1 MSPCRSRTPVAAAP
15 ADAAVDAPAQPG
27 RRLLLKG
34 TAAALVAG
42 SVPLAG
48 AAPVPAGGEAGNGGD
63 VLWYRQ
69 PARSWVEALPL
80 GNGRLGAMVFG
91 GVADERLQLNE
102 DTLYAGGPYS
112 AINPAAQESLQ
123 RVREL
128 VFAGRY
134 AEAEA
139 LADATLISRPAKQ
152 MPYQPLGNLWLQFHR
167 LEGIS
172 DYRRELDLDAAL
184 ARTSFRAGLALH
196 RREVFISPLDQCL
209 VWRCTAE
216 GGEPMGGFIR
226 TANEHATTTTASDD
240 GWLVTGRNLPR
251 EGVPAALR
259 FAFRVQVRHVGGEVH
274 VSDAQIAFDG
284 VRELELRL
292 VAATSHRGFDD
303 VGGDPEAITAAQLAA
318 AAAKDHAQLLH
329 EHLAEHRRLYRRMHL
344 QLGHAAAAAR
354 PTDERIA
361 AFASGDDPALVALY
375 HAYARYLL
383 ICSSRPG
390 TQPANLQG
398 IWNDLL
404 DPPWESK
411 YTLNINTQM
420 NYWPAEAAALPECV
434 EPLERMVAELART
447 GERTARQMYG
457 VDGWVV
463 HNNTD
468 LWRVATPPDGAQWAL
483 WPMGGAWLLQQL
495 WARWDYGRDRAWLRQ
510 VWPLFKGA
518 ALFFVQTLQRDPDS
532 GCMVTVPSIS
542 PENRHPHGAAICAGP
557 TMDAQLLRDL
567 FGQCIEA
574 SRILGVDADFAARL
588 AALRDQLPPNR
599 IGAAGQLQ
607 EWQQDWDMQA
617 PELHHRHVS
626 HLYGLHPSHQINRRD
641 TPELAAAA
649 RRSLE
654 LRGDEATGWGI
665 AWRLNLWARLG
676 EGARCLRI
684 LRLLLAPQR
693 SYPNLFDAHPPFQID
708 GNFGGAAGIIEMLV
722 QSHGQQVLLLP
733 ALPAEWNAG
742 RLHGVRVRNA
752 GVLDLEWEAG
762 VVRAGLLAEHGGT
775 FVLVHDTHEL
785 NLELAAGQR
794 VSAQWRDG
802 QWSMA

>member
-1 MSPCRSRTPVAAAP
+1 MGTVAQPRPTTGLHAGP
-15 ADAAVDAPAQPG
+15 AGPAQPG
-27 RRLLLKG
+27 RRTLFKG
-34 TAAALVAG
+34 AAAALAAG
-42 SVPLAG
+42 SLPLG
-48 AAPVPAGGEAGNGGD
+48 GHPRAAEPAGPAAAD
-63 VLWYRQ
+63 LLWYRQ

-112 AINPAAQESLQ
+112 AVNPRARESLQ

-128 VFAGRY
+128 VFAGHY
-134 AEAEA
+134 TEAEA
-139 LADATLISRPAKQ
+139 LADETLISRPVKQ
-152 MPYQPLGNLWLQFHR
+152 MPYQPLGNLWLEFHR
-167 LEGIS
+167 LEGIT

-184 ARTSFRAGLALH
+184 ARTTFCSGAALH
-196 RREVFISPLDQCL
+196 RREVFISPVDQCL
-209 VWRCTAE
+209 VLRCTVE
-216 GGEPMGGFIR
+216 DGEPMGGFIR
-226 TANEHATTTTASDD
+226 TANEHATTTAVTDD
-240 GWLVTGRNLPR
+240 SWLVSGRNVAR
-251 EGVPAALR
+251 EGVPGQLR
-259 FAFRVQVRHVGGEVH
+259 FAFRVQVRHVGGQVRLGEEH
-274 VSDAQIAFDG
+274 IAFDG

-292 VAATSHRGFDD
+292 AAATSHRAFDD
-303 VGGDPEAITAAQLAA
+303 VGGDPEAITRDQLAA
-318 AAAKDHAQLLH
+318 AASKSHAQVLAD
-329 EHLAEHRRLYRRMHL
+329 HLAEHRRLYRRMSLH
-344 QLGHAAAAAR
+344 LGHTAAAER

-375 HAYARYLL
+375 HAHARYLL
-383 ICSSRPG
+383 VCSSRPG

-398 IWNDLL
+398 IWNDLM

-420 NYWPAEAAALPECV
+420 NYWPAESAALPECV
-434 EPLERMVAELART
+434 EPLQRMVAELAQT
-447 GERTARQMYG
+447 GEGTARDMYG
-457 VDGWVV
+457 ADGWVV

-483 WPMGGAWLLQQL
+483 WPMGGAWLLQAL
-495 WARWDYGRDRAWLRQ
+495 WDRWDYGRDEAYLRR

-518 ALFFVQTLQRDPDS
+518 ALFFAQTLQRDPGS

-574 SRILGVDADFAARL
+574 ARILGVDADLAARL
-588 AALRDQLPPNR
+588 ATLRERLPPNR

-626 HLYGLHPSHQINRRD
+626 HLYGLHPSSQINRRD
-641 TPELAAAA
+641 TPALAAAA

-654 LRGDEATGWGI
+654 LRGDDATGWGI

-676 EGARCLRI
+676 DGARCLRI

-708 GNFGGAAGIIEMLV
+708 GNFGGAAGIVEMLV
-722 QSHGQQVLLLP
+722 QSWGGAVWLLP
-733 ALPAEWNAG
+733 ALPAEWTHG
-742 RLHGVRVRNA
+742 RLQGVRVRNA
-752 GVLDLEWEAG
+752 GVLDLEWDG
-762 VVRAGLLAEHGGT
+762 GQLRASLLAERGGAFT
-775 FVLVHDTHEL
+775 LVHGTHEL
-785 NLELAAGQR
+785 KLELAAGQR
-794 VSAQWRDG
+794 VEARLRDG